1 MPSCEA
7 CRDRHVACR
16 GDGVNPCGNCKAT
29 GQTCVYPKRLKAGP
43 RQGWLKDLK
52 QQVADLKEQ
61 LHAAQTSPVPSFI
74 TIAPSTVTTTIGP
87 REVYLLHDFIIN
99 GNSLVIILPEQ
110 TPEEFIRR
118 ASHIPRGTD
127 AAGFAAKQAVLNAV
141 LALSGLQQLPLLI
154 PTTSSKEAN
163 REQCAKIASVGNA
176 KQLAH
181 KAAHPYFE
189 RAKDAMKECFALPNL
204 NTTSALLALSQCC
217 QIMDDTTSAYLYAN
231 MALSMCDLAG
241 DAIPEEV
248 RAACKFL
255 KQIRSLPQANRKEQA
270 FVGSTKARFLEI
282 LGQAMAAAR
291 TSSVQLTHNSLPS
304 SSTSAGTNKESHA
317 SSWSCNLFL
326 PIFEQLDEAE
336 LLCETAALPSSALL
350 WVLCL
355 RGRFWLMSKD
365 FTPRNPVQLASLISL
380 LTKVSEIMS
389 SAPRSMQDPMSLYAL
404 YSVSLALLE
413 NMSLE
418 GKTWE
423 DCREGCPITSLIRI
437 QRAMGLVWPLANTL
451 LRYVDC
457 GVDIDEGTMDKIQS
471 VGGIEFMKCP
481 SGKSNMRQGS
491 AEVADAAKAALQ
503 GMPPPPKSEPDPLPD
518 SVMGGLF
525 NGLVCC
531 DEARETTPMASSTLQ
546 GMPAAPSSTVTSEQ
560 GSIFMHIKQ
569 ELFEEEELF
578 HKASSDASEPLLSGD
593 EYLPRIQANT
603 VHTREEF
610 GVPVFNHEQEG
621 LLDQLIEGI
630 IQDDEVDLDMLIA
643 EINNNDVKKADN
655 FCC

>member
-1 MPSCEA
+1 
-7 CRDRHVACR
+7 
-16 GDGVNPCGNCKAT
+16 
-29 GQTCVYPKRLKAGP
+29 VYPKRLKAGP

-87 REVYLLHDFIIN
+87 REVYLLHDFLIN

-154 PTTSSKEAN
+154 PTTTSGKEAN
-163 REQCAKIASVGNA
+163 REQCAKLASVGNA
-176 KQLAH
+176 KQFAH

-217 QIMDDTTSAYLYAN
+217 QIMDDTTSAYVYAN
-231 MALSMCDLAG
+231 MAFSMCDLAG

-291 TSSVQLTHNSLPS
+291 TSSVELTHNSRPS

-317 SSWSCNLFL
+317 LSWSCDLGL

-336 LLCETAALPSSALL
+336 LLCETVALPSSALL

-355 RGRFWLMSKD
+355 RGRFWMMKKD
-365 FTPRNPVQLASLISL
+365 FTPHSNPVQLASLMAL
-380 LTKVSEIMS
+380 LTKVREITS

-404 YSVSLALLE
+404 YSLSLALLSRKPDHRE
-413 NMSLE
+413 HLS
-418 GKTWE
+418 
-423 DCREGCPITSLIRI
+423 EGCAITSLIRI

-451 LRYVDC
+451 LRFVDFC
-457 GVDIDEGTMDKIQS
+457 VDIDEGTMDKVQS
-471 VGGIEFMKCP
+471 VGEIEYVKC
-481 SGKSNMRQGS
+481 SLNMRTKL
-491 AEVADAAKAALQ
+491 AVAGAAKAVLQ
-503 GMPPPPKSEPDPLPD
+503 GMPPPPKSEPDPPPD

-525 NGLVCC
+525 NGLFCC
-531 DEARETTPMASSTLQ
+531 DEARETTPMASPTLQ

-560 GSIFMHIKQ
+560 GSMFVQINQ
-569 ELFEEEELF
+569 EFFEEEEEPF
-578 HKASSDASEPLLSGD
+578 HKASSDTSEPLSSGG

-610 GVPVFNHEQEG
+610 GVPVFNHEQQS

-630 IQDDEVDLDMLIA
+630 IQEDEVDLDVLIA